1 MIEPH
6 ITHEPIIEVGIVSG
20 TEIHFNLSAHYRL
33 TGTYVGG
40 CVVYSCYVQG
50 PQTVHYAD
58 GQIGWQNKTF
68 DTLILQPAESADST
82 FELQEVTIGIDFH
95 WQRRE
100 NQTFG
105 GLLKFVIEDE
115 RLTAVNVLP
124 LEDYLVSVISSEM
137 SAHASEELLKAHAVI
152 SRSWALA
159 QMFSLTPDPSPKER
173 GEVGE
178 KQLRSYLQSSQKE
191 QPYTPS
197 PLSLGEGPGVR
208 LRERTGVRPHYQTA
222 DPLNYSLL
230 KEFQKDL
237 KKEPTEAEKIVWEML
252 RNRQTGEKFRR
263 QHIIGNYIV
272 DFICV
277 EKKLIIEIDG
287 GYHASSEQKT
297 YDEDR
302 DQHLQAEGYT
312 VLRFTNEEVISSPE
326 SVFEQIKRRLSAPS
340 PLSLGEGSGVRHHTL
355 YHVCADDHC
364 QRYQG
369 LTRPI
374 TEKARQAV
382 ADTRGQVLTSGG
394 RLCDTRYS
402 KCCGGAFEEF
412 QYCWEDTPQ
421 PYLRKQR
428 DWRVPQGD
436 TTVPAPD
443 LPDLTVEAEAERWI
457 RSTPDAF
464 CHTTDQRILKQ
475 VLNHYDQET
484 TDFYRWRVEY
494 TQEELSALIQRRS
507 GVDYGQII
515 DLVPI
520 ARGTSGRIW
529 QLKIVGTQQTRI
541 IGKELVIRRT
551 LSPSH
556 LYSSAFIVDREDLS
570 PEGIPARFILT
581 GAGWGHGVGLC
592 QIGAAV
598 MGEQGYKYDEILK
611 HYYVGTEI
619 ENIY

>member
-1 MIEPH
+1 M
-6 ITHEPIIEVGIVSG
+6 
-20 TEIHFNLSAHYRL
+20 
-33 TGTYVGG
+33 
-40 CVVYSCYVQG
+40 
-50 PQTVHYAD
+50 
-58 GQIGWQNKTF
+58 
-68 DTLILQPAESADST
+68 
-82 FELQEVTIGIDFH
+82 
-95 WQRRE
+95 
-100 NQTFG
+100 
-105 GLLKFVIEDE
+105 
-115 RLTAVNVLP
+115 
-124 LEDYLVSVISSEM
+124 
-137 SAHASEELLKAHAVI
+137 
-152 SRSWALA
+152 
-159 QMFSLTPDPSPKER
+159 
-173 GEVGE
+173 
-178 KQLRSYLQSSQKE
+178 
-191 QPYTPS
+191 
-197 PLSLGEGPGVR
+197 
-208 LRERTGVRPHYQTA
+208 
-222 DPLNYSLL
+222 
-230 KEFQKDL
+230 
-237 KKEPTEAEKIVWEML
+237 
-252 RNRQTGEKFRR
+252 
-263 QHIIGNYIV
+263 
-272 DFICV
+272 
-277 EKKLIIEIDG
+277 
-287 GYHASSEQKT
+287 
-297 YDEDR
+297 
-302 DQHLQAEGYT
+302 
-312 VLRFTNEEVISSPE
+312 
-326 SVFEQIKRRLSAPS
+326 
-340 PLSLGEGSGVRHHTL
+340 
-355 YHVCADDHC
+355 
-364 QRYQG
+364 
-369 LTRPI
+369 
-374 TEKARQAV
+374 

-464 CHTTDQRILKQ
+464 CHTTDQHILKQ

-494 TQEELSALIQRRS
+494 TQKELSALIQRRS

-556 LYSSAFIVDREDLS
+556 LYSSAFVVDREDLS

-611 HYYVGTEI
+611 HYYVGAEI